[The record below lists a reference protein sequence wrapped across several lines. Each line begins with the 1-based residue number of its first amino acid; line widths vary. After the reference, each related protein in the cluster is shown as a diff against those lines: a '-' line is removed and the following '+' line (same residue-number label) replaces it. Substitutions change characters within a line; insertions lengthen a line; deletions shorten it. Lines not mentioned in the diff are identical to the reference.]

1 MRDRREFPPDICD
14 ARLHGKPHEKVLTW
28 TSNMRRS
35 GAARV
40 TALLPMAPDA
50 PGRFYATTGWT
61 SAACYAGVAR
71 LVTMS
76 RPVPEVMAAM
86 MVAAPSC
93 ANAGAASSQVLRF
106 MRAS

>member
-1 MRDRREFPPDICD
+1 MGSPMT
-14 ARLHGKPHEKVLTW
+14 KVLTW

-50 PGRFYATTGWT
+50 PGRLYATRGWP

-71 LVTMS
+71 LATMS
-76 RPVPEVMAAM
+76 RPVPEVKGAM
-86 MVAAPSC
+86 MVAAPFC
-93 ANAGAASSQVLRF
+93 PNAGSASSQVLRF